1 MLTPI
6 GRRFEIGTVL
16 AVVSAALGLLTLL
29 WRDWLEVTGWN
40 PDRLQEG
47 AVEWMIAALFLL
59 VALVSGALARTR

>member
-1 MLTPI
+1 M
-6 GRRFEIGTVL
+6 L

>member
-1 MLTPI
+1 MS
-6 GRRFEIGTVL
+6 RRFELGTVL
-16 AVVSAALGLLTLL
+16 AVVSAALGVATLL

-59 VALVSGALARTR
+59 VALVSGARARTR